1 MIEFLPFPPSTNTYY
16 RNVSIKGRPRTLI
29 SKKGR
34 EYRKVVQALL
44 SGASVYAGDLAV
56 VLDLHPPDRRK
67 RDIDNYTK
75 ALLDAIT
82 HAGVWGDD
90 SQVKALN
97 IHMHEADKSREPG
110 VLVRITTQRRLVDVG
125 PDMS

>member
-1 MIEFLPFPPSTNTYY
+1 MIEYLPFPPSTNTYY
-16 RNVSIKGRPRTLI
+16 RNISVKGRPRTLI

-34 EYRKVVQALL
+34 AYRQSVMAQLA
-44 SGASVYAGDLAV
+44 GAQVYPGRLAV
-56 VLDLHPPDRRK
+56 TLDLHPPDRRK

-90 SQVKALN
+90 SQVKTLS
-97 IHMHEADKSREPG
+97 ITMHEPGKSKAAG
-110 VLVRITTQRRLVDVG
+110 VLVRITSDRTG
-125 PDMS
+125 